1 MLPANAYV
9 IRRATADD
17 EGAVRRLAELDSRP
31 PLAGPV
37 LIGEIDGTPAAAVS
51 LADGSIAADPF
62 QPTATLRQVLR
73 VRVRSL
79 RAVEEQP
86 SLSERLKAI
95 MSGWEVRARRAAR
108 A

>member
-9 IRRATADD
+9 IRQATVDD
-17 EGAVRRLAELDSRP
+17 EGVLRRLAELDSRP
-31 PLAGPV
+31 PLVGPA
-37 LIGEIDGTPAAAVS
+37 LIGEIDGIPAAAVS

-79 RAVEEQP
+79 RAVEEHP
-86 SLSERLKAI
+86 SPPERMKAI
-95 MSGWEVRARRAAR
+95 MSGWEGRARRTATA
-108 A
+108 